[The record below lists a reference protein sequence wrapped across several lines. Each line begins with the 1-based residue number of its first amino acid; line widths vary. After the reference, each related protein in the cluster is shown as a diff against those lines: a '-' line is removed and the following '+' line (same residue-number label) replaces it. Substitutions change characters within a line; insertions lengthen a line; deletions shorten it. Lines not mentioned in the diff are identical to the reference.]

1 MNDGKEFQINK
12 PVPRM
17 VAALLLFFAGTA
29 LLFAHAMGKP
39 KLMSA
44 LDSLPKV
51 CPLRIILGLKCA
63 FCGMTHAFLHL
74 AFFDWRNA
82 FLENALSIPF
92 AAILLFATGA
102 VATGSG
108 RFADAFLSARFLRW
122 GSFLSV
128 LVLVAYAILRNV
140 PL

>member
-1 MNDGKEFQINK
+1 
-12 PVPRM
+12 M
-17 VAALLLFFAGTA
+17 VARLLLFFAGTA
-29 LLFAHAMGKP
+29 LFFAHAVGKP
-39 KLMSA
+39 NLISA

-63 FCGMTHAFLHL
+63 FCGMTHSFLHL
-74 AFFDWRNA
+74 AFFDWRDA

-92 AAILLFATGA
+92 AAILLVATGA

-108 RFADAFLSARFLRW
+108 GFTGVFLESHFLRR
-122 GSFLSV
+122 GSLLSIF
-128 LVLVAYAILRNV
+128 VLVAYAILRNL